1 MNSHFRLSLGMHA
14 WEIANSC
21 SSLPYFPHSLELL
34 LHGVLEEEASPSQA
48 IPDPLLPRVIQFIRE
63 FPVFL
68 ETVVHCA
75 RKTELALWPH
85 LFSIVGNPKDLFQQ
99 CIDSNK
105 LSTAASYII
114 VLHNLEQ
121 KSISKQYATTLL
133 TKATEK
139 NEHAL
144 VKDLVRFLN
153 AIEPSEL
160 STTTSSIASKVNLN
174 PIQSSIH
181 TSKYL
186 LSHSS
191 SLGTSNQ
198 DLIHHNLMQLNQ
210 LNLNVN
216 KNQMIGR
223 KRTQSSSASLLQH
236 SNSLESPHSNF
247 IPTSSTTTSQIINQ
261 LTNGTVSAYT
271 NHTTTL
277 TNSTGL
283 TTSTSS
289 LASVSTSA
297 SMSNHLS
304 DSLSNKLNQINQLNN
319 HHQEWNNH
327 NPYFSKSSKSANRSP
342 NNVVP
347 GGAVTLIQKNSNY
360 KLVNNYDQEQDNR
373 STDQEIDHEN
383 GKTLRNGNVNRASS
397 FNQKDKSADYREQV
411 RRHSIA
417 ESSNCKLQ

>member
-1 MNSHFRLSLGMHA
+1 MHA

-68 ETVVHCA
+68 EIVVHCA

-85 LFSIVGNPKDLFQQ
+85 LFQIVGNPKDLFQE
-99 CIDSNK
+99 CIDSDK
-105 LSTAASYII
+105 LSIAASYII

-133 TKATEK
+133 NKATEK
-139 NEHAL
+139 GEHSL
-144 VKDLVRFLN
+144 VQDLVRFLN

-160 STTTSSIASKVNLN
+160 STTTNSIASKVNMN
-174 PIQSSIH
+174 PISSSIH

-191 SLGTSNQ
+191 LGSQ
-198 DLIHHNLMQLNQ
+198 DLLHHNQIMQLNQ

-216 KNQMIGR
+216 KNQSMIGR
-223 KRTQSSSASLLQH
+223 KRTQSSSASLMLQH
-236 SNSLESPHSNF
+236 SNSLESPHTNHLPIS
-247 IPTSSTTTSQIINQ
+247 TSTTTQIINQ
-261 LTNGTVSAYT
+261 LTNGT
-271 NHTTTL
+271 TL
-277 TNSTGL
+277 ANSTGL

-289 LASVSTSA
+289 LGSLSTSA

-304 DSLSNKLNQINQLNN
+304 DSLSNKLNQINQLEN
-319 HHQEWNNH
+319 HQLNH
-327 NPYFSKSSKSANRSP
+327 NPYFSKSSKGTNKSSI
-342 NNVVP
+342 VP
-347 GGAVTLIQKNSNY
+347 PGAVTLITKNSNH
-360 KLVNNYDQEQDNR
+360 KLLNKSQQSDDQAIDQ
-373 STDQEIDHEN
+373 TDSDSERIVEN
-383 GKTLRNGNVNRASS
+383 GGVNRANS
-397 FNQKDKSADYREQV
+397 FNRKSKLYQEQG

-417 ESSNCKLQ
+417 ETSPNSSENSNCKLQ